1 MHSSQCCCCF
11 CYDFGR
17 AVDAE
22 CQERSKLFVVD
33 RKILCCLSTV
43 SCKPPAN
50 SPMNN
55 RDCFYVH
62 SVLFIFRNAPQSP
75 KQKLQHSHFGILSL
89 SDTCT
94 AHTHT
99 LSLPHSLLFLRMW
112 HEGSDKKKTPWLLR
126 TDPFHRFRMFR
137 KAVPAVTVRCWHKRK
152 KSSVPSL
159 THSRLHQKP
168 RLIFFYTDHHQY
180 DDNVWVPIFIR
191 DDFHSKKK
199 DVHCP
204 LLKALRRSTLCVG
217 VIPFTSSSSFSIHA
231 LH

>member
-112 HEGSDKKKTPWLLR
+112 DEGSDKKKNTLTPPYRPVPPFPYVPESGSGSHCSLLAQEKEIFGPVFNSLQIAPE
-126 TDPFHRFRMFR
+126 TTINIFLHR
-137 KAVPAVTVRCWHKRK
+137 P
-152 KSSVPSL
+152 PS
-159 THSRLHQKP
+159 
-168 RLIFFYTDHHQY
+168 I
-180 DDNVWVPIFIR
+180 
-191 DDFHSKKK
+191 
-199 DVHCP
+199 
-204 LLKALRRSTLCVG
+204 
-217 VIPFTSSSSFSIHA
+217 
-231 LH
+231 

>member
-62 SVLFIFRNAPQSP
+62 SVLFIFQNAPLSP

-112 HEGSDKKKTPWLLR
+112 DEGSDKKKHL
-126 TDPFHRFRMFR
+126 D
-137 KAVPAVTVRCWHKRK
+137 
-152 KSSVPSL
+152 SSVPTRSTVSVCSGKRFRQSL
-159 THSRLHQKP
+159 FAAGTRERNLRSRL
-168 RLIFFYTDHHQY
+168 
-180 DDNVWVPIFIR
+180 
-191 DDFHSKKK
+191 
-199 DVHCP
+199 
-204 LLKALRRSTLCVG
+204 
-217 VIPFTSSSSFSIHA
+217 
-231 LH
+231 